1 MSTLKMFPMRMKR
14 RDGRTLGGMAAHV
27 ISLGVVGC
35 IATSACPGL
44 AQEENP
50 FVHGL
55 AEGWQL
61 EAITPDRL
69 ADPSPSRIEVG
80 QPAQPAPS
88 ASTSKTTTV
97 GLPAT
102 WQDLVDLAGASDFRL
117 SQRIEVDIDSPLA
130 TTSED
135 PALWLPAGG
144 FSSCRLLRD
153 GQLVAD
159 LGSRRSPMSFDR
171 GWILG
176 LDSIGGQTWAFE
188 LSFECSLPAFLPFYL
203 RQRYVLGGEP
213 PRVGDLGVLA
223 QMEKVRRLERSRKN
237 LPWLLLPTFLLAVGA
252 YHLRLFGLRQ
262 RSMEYLWFGFLAVD
276 LAAVVFFDRWG
287 PELSVASSIS
297 GRLLEAGGHG
307 LLVLLVVFLEKFLA
321 QPRSRVLSFYLKT
334 HLFWILW
341 VLLVPGYVWVLRT
354 DALRRLWGLPG
365 WIYLAVFLLV
375 AVRRRRGEER
385 VVCLGGLAVVIS
397 GLFAWLM
404 HLFVGSSGYGLLP
417 WSFVLFTLAMAFAL
431 ARRFNRAHQEIDH
444 LRKQLEEM
452 VEDRTAELSVANE
465 RLKAEI
471 AEQQLAEEAMQ
482 MLERAVEQ
490 SIDGILVV
498 DLERRV
504 QFANHAWAQMHG
516 REVFELLGR
525 DLSAFHTD
533 SQLQDEIEPF
543 LHKVIESGA
552 GEGEVGHRRQDGT
565 IFPAW
570 TSFSL
575 LRDAEGEPVG
585 FIAVGR
591 DVSADRRSE
600 VEHQQLE
607 SKVQQSRKL
616 ESLGKLASGL
626 AHDYNNL
633 LTGVLGNVSLLRR
646 NLQPGALLDRLQQ
659 VESAAERAVD
669 LTSQLRSYA
678 GEDTLLLAPVD
689 TSALLRRMGGELQR
703 LVGGSAELQL
713 ELETLLPH
721 AHLDTAQIRH
731 LIRNLVS
738 NAAEAI
744 DRPDGRIVI
753 KTSVVQADRDLFLS
767 SVFDTGQTAGPYFL
781 LAIED
786 NGKGIE
792 PAIQK
797 KMFDPFFT
805 TRASARGLGLAIV
818 LGIVRAHGGAIRIR
832 SQAGRGSVFSVLLPL
847 ASNPVAG
854 TVAAKPEPTWVG
866 SGRILVVDD
875 EELMREVLSSILEAQ
890 GFEVL
895 TAATGKQ
902 AIDLFERERSS
913 ILLVLLDRTMPGM
926 SGEEVL
932 ARMRQID
939 ANVTV
944 VLMSGYKEKDAMV
957 GFNPSHLRGFLA
969 KPFRPVD
976 LLRHVRRAVG
986 MAGAGA

>member
-1 MSTLKMFPMRMKR
+1 MSPMRSR
-14 RDGRTLGGMAAHV
+14 RRERQTSGGLTVRAISVVAAAWLAMV
-27 ISLGVVGC
+27 AS
-35 IATSACPGL
+35 PGL
-44 AQEENP
+44 AQDETP
-50 FVHGL
+50 FAVGL
-55 AEGWQL
+55 ADGWQI
-61 EAITPDRL
+61 EAMSSPPSRHAAPGKIEG
-69 ADPSPSRIEVG
+69 ADPIRRSS
-80 QPAQPAPS
+80 ASPAP
-88 ASTSKTTTV
+88 AKPV
-97 GLPAT
+97 ALPAS
-102 WQDLVDLAGASDFRL
+102 WQLLVDVAGSSDFRL
-117 SQRIEVDIDSPLA
+117 SRRIEIDNREPLA
-130 TTSED
+130 SASQH
-135 PALWLPAGG
+135 PALWLPPGG
-144 FSSCRLLRD
+144 LSSCRLLRD
-153 GQLVAD
+153 GKPVAD
-159 LGSRRSPMSFDR
+159 LGSRHSPLPFDR
-171 GWILG
+171 GWILN
-176 LDSIGGQTWAFE
+176 LDTEAARPWSFV
-188 LSFECSLPAFLPFYL
+188 LSFECSMPSYLPAYL
-203 RQRYVLGGEP
+203 RQRTVLGDEP
-213 PRVGDLGVLA
+213 PRVGDLGVLV
-223 QMEKVRRLERSRKN
+223 QMEQVRRLERSRRH

-276 LAAVVFFDRWG
+276 LATVVFFHRWA
-287 PELSVASSIS
+287 PELLLAPAISS
-297 GRLLEAGGHG
+297 RVLEAGGHG
-307 LLVLLVVFLEKFLA
+307 LLVLLVIFLEKFLA
-321 QPRSRVLSFYLKT
+321 QPRSRLLSFYLQT

-365 WIYLAVFLLV
+365 WIYLAVFLLA
-375 AVRRRRGEER
+375 AVRHRQGEER
-385 VVCLGGLAVVIS
+385 LVCLGGLAVVIS

-404 HLFVGSSGYGLLP
+404 HFFAGGAGYGLLP
-417 WSFVLFTLAMAFAL
+417 WSFVLFTLAMAYAL
-431 ARRFNRAHQEIDH
+431 ARRFNRAHGEIDR
-444 LRKQLEEM
+444 LRRQLEEM
-452 VEDRTAELSVANE
+452 VEDRTTELSVAND

-504 QFANHAWAQMHG
+504 QFANQAWAQMHG
-516 REVFELLGR
+516 REVFEVLGR

-533 SQLQDEIEPF
+533 QQMEEEIEPF
-543 LHKVIESGA
+543 LAKVFETGS

-565 IFPAW
+565 VFPAW

-575 LRDAEGEPVG
+575 LRDVEGEPVG
-585 FIAVGR
+585 CIAVGR

-607 SKVQQSRKL
+607 RKVQQSRKL

-646 NLQPGALLDRLQQ
+646 NLQPGPLLDRLQQ
-659 VESAAERAVD
+659 VEAAAERAVD

-678 GEDTLLLAPVD
+678 GEDALLLAPVD
-689 TSALLRRMGGELQR
+689 VSALIRRMEGELQR
-703 LVGGSAELQL
+703 LVGGSAALDLRL
-713 ELETLLPH
+713 EANLPS
-721 AHLDTAQIRH
+721 AQLDTAQIRH
-731 LIRNLVS
+731 LVRNLVS

-744 DRPDGRIVI
+744 DRQDGRILI
-753 KTSVVQADRDLFLS
+753 RTSVVHADRDLFLS
-767 SVFDTGQTAGPYFL
+767 SVFDTGQAAGAYFR

-792 PAIQK
+792 PAIQS

-818 LGIVRAHGGAIRIR
+818 LGIVRAHGGAIQVR
-832 SQAGRGSVFSVLLPL
+832 SQPGRGSVLSVLLPL
-847 ASNPVAG
+847 SADAATG
-854 TVAAKPEPTWVG
+854 TEATKSEPTWVG

-875 EELMREVLSSILEAQ
+875 EELMREVSSSILEAQ

-895 TAATGKQ
+895 TAATGRR
-902 AIDLFERERSS
+902 AIQLFEQERSS

-939 ANVTV
+939 ASVTA
-944 VLMSGYKEKDAMV
+944 VLMSGYKEKDAME
-957 GFNPSHLRGFLA
+957 GFDPSHLSGFLA

-986 MAGAGA
+986 REGGGT